1 MARRFGRGAHAR
13 GGHPPRDR
21 GGAARFPP
29 PRAGRAAVVR
39 AAARAERRDPV
50 PPGGVPRRALAGPRR
65 LRPFRA
71 AGVLRARLAGGA
83 ADRGRLRGGR
93 RFRGRGL
100 LLAHPGAEL
109 ARAERRHR
117 ARRRR
122 RRDGCTARHAGAGSR
137 RHASASG
144 ARTQR
149 ARRRPVSRQH
159 RGPPLARAGGL
170 GGGAD
175 RGQHRAAAVIK
186 ALAFDVFG
194 TVVDW
199 RGAVIREGELL
210 AKEKGL
216 RVDWPRFA
224 DAWRA
229 GYHPAMDRVRKGKL
243 PWTRIDQL
251 HRMILNDLL
260 KPFGLG
266 GLMMVAAHPRDL
278 EAAQRAGLKT
288 AYVPRPLEYG
298 LDGRQETGPHAVF
311 DVTAGD
317 FLDLAVKLGA

>member
-1 MARRFGRGAHAR
+1 MLCSTRCTRCSRSLSTSPRSTSRSASASSAITSPPSSWRSSRATSSARGSCSTNGAALRAWCARARRSSASRSRRRCSLPTATCSACCCGTCCCPGR
-13 GGHPPRDR
+13 
-21 GGAARFPP
+21 AARSCTAWRRSS
-29 PRAGRAAVVR
+29 PRAGRAL
-39 AAARAERRDPV
+39 V
-50 PPGGVPRRALAGPRR
+50 P
-65 LRPFRA
+65 
-71 AGVLRARLAGGA
+71 
-83 ADRGRLRGGR
+83 
-93 RFRGRGL
+93 
-100 LLAHPGAEL
+100 
-109 ARAERRHR
+109 
-117 ARRRR
+117 
-122 RRDGCTARHAGAGSR
+122 
-137 RHASASG
+137 SA
-144 ARTQR
+144 
-149 ARRRPVSRQH
+149 VSRQH
-159 RGPPLARAGGL
+159 RGPGLARAGGL

-175 RGQHRAAAVIK
+175 HGQHRAAAVIK

-210 AKEKGL
+210 AKNKGL

>member
-21 GGAARFPP
+21 GGAARFAP
-29 PRAGRAAVVR
+29 PRVRRAAVVR

-122 RRDGCTARHAGAGSR
+122 RRDGCTPRHAGAGSR

-159 RGPPLARAGGL
+159 RGPGLARAGDL

-210 AKEKGL
+210 AKN
-216 RVDWPRFA
+216 
-224 DAWRA
+224 A
-229 GYHPAMDRVRKGKL
+229 GL
-243 PWTRIDQL
+243 PWDCVLSAELFGHYKPDPEVYQGAAR
-251 HRMILNDLL
+251 LL
-260 KPFGLG
+260 GLPPG
-266 GLMMVAAHPRDL
+266 ELMMVAAHPRDL
-278 EAAQRAGLKT
+278 EAAQRVGLKT